1 VANDHPAAE
10 EPRLRHGPGRKVV
23 YPLARAGN
31 LEYDRVLFFSDAV
44 FAIAITL
51 LVVDLRV
58 PTAVEHVM
66 ALHEL
71 DEAGSSI
78 IGFAISF
85 AVIGVFWVG
94 HHSLFR
100 YIKAFDRRLILIN
113 LGFLGFIAFLPYPTQ
128 LLSATETGQT
138 AAAVFYAVCAG
149 AAGLAEAAV
158 WAYGT
163 WPRLRLG
170 PPISAGLRRYLLLR
184 TLRLPVIF
192 GLSIPVAF
200 FKPTAATYV
209 WTLVSVSGIIIDR
222 TAPFAPAGEPDPDP
236 DPESKPAGEEA

>member
-1 VANDHPAAE
+1 VPDDHRDAE

-58 PTAVEHVM
+58 PEAVAHVV
-66 ALHEL
+66 ATQELH
-71 DEAGSSI
+71 DAISSI

-100 YIKAFDRRLILIN
+100 YIKAFDRRLILLN
-113 LGFLGFIAFLPYPTQ
+113 LLFLGIIAFLPYPTQ
-128 LLSATETGQT
+128 LLSVTSTNQT
-138 AAAVFYAVCAG
+138 AAVVFYAVCAG

-163 WPRLRLG
+163 WPRLGLS

-192 GLSIPVAF
+192 GPSIPVAF
-200 FKPTAATYV
+200 LAPTAATVV
-209 WTLVSVSGIIIDR
+209 WALVAVAGVVIDR
-222 TAPFAPAGEPDPDP
+222 TAPFESAEPAEPDP
-236 DPESKPAGEEA
+236 DPESEPGL

>member
-1 VANDHPAAE
+1 VADDLPVTE
-10 EPRLRHGPGRKVV
+10 EPRLRRGPGRKVA

-58 PTAVEHVM
+58 PAAAGHVV
-66 ALHEL
+66 ARRELHE
-71 DEAGSSI
+71 AISSI

-85 AVIGVFWVG
+85 AVIGIFWLG
-94 HHSLFR
+94 HHSIFR
-100 YIKAFDRRLILIN
+100 YIRAFDRRLILLN
-113 LGFLGFIAFLPYPTQ
+113 LFFLGIIAFLPYPTQ
-128 LLSATETGQT
+128 LLSVTSTKQT
-138 AAAVFYAVCAG
+138 AAVVFYAVCGG

-158 WAYGT
+158 WSYGT
-163 WPRLRLG
+163 SPRTGLG
-170 PPISAGLRRYLLLR
+170 APVSAGLRRFMLLR

-200 FKPTAATYV
+200 LAPTVATV
-209 WTLVSVSGIIIDR
+209 MWTLIAVSGIVIDR
-222 TAPFAPAGEPDPDP
+222 TAPFRPAEPDPGPDP
-236 DPESKPAGEEA
+236 DSKPGL

>member
-1 VANDHPAAE
+1 MADDHSVAQ
-10 EPRLRHGPGRKVV
+10 EPRLRRGPGRKVV

-31 LEYDRVLFFSDAV
+31 LEYDRVLFFTDAV

-58 PTAVEHVM
+58 PAAVENLV
-66 ALHEL
+66 ARRELHE
-71 DEAGSSI
+71 AIPSI

-85 AVIGVFWVG
+85 AVIGIFWVG

-100 YIKAFDRRLILIN
+100 YIKAFDRRLILLN
-113 LGFLGFIAFLPYPTQ
+113 LLFLGVIAFLPYPTQ
-128 LLSATETGQT
+128 LLSVTSTKQT
-138 AAAVFYAVCAG
+138 AAVVFYAACAG
-149 AAGLAEAAV
+149 VAGLAEAAV

-163 WPRLRLG
+163 WPRAGLG
-170 PPISAGLRRYLLLR
+170 PPVSAGLRRYLLLR

-200 FKPTAATYV
+200 PAPTVATWMWALIAV
-209 WTLVSVSGIIIDR
+209 AGIVIDR
-222 TAPFAPAGEPDPDP
+222 TAPFAPAEPDP
-236 DPESKPAGEEA
+236 DPESEPGL

>member
-1 VANDHPAAE
+1 MAE
-10 EPRLRHGPGRKVV
+10 EPRLRHGPGRRVV

-51 LVVDLRV
+51 LLVDLRV
-58 PTAVEHVM
+58 PAAVENLV
-66 ALHEL
+66 ARRELHE
-71 DEAGSSI
+71 AIPSI

-85 AVIGVFWVG
+85 AVIGIFWIG

-100 YIKAFDRRLILIN
+100 YIKAFDRRLILLN
-113 LGFLGFIAFLPYPTQ
+113 LFFLGIIAFLPYPTQ
-128 LLSATETGQT
+128 LLSVTSASQT
-138 AAAVFYAVCAG
+138 AAVVFYAVCAG

-163 WPRLRLG
+163 RPSLG
-170 PPISAGLRRYLLLR
+170 LSPPISSGLRRYILLR
-184 TLRLPVIF
+184 TLRVPVIF

-200 FKPTAATYV
+200 PAATLATV
-209 WTLVSVSGIIIDR
+209 MWALIAVVGFVIDR
-222 TAPFAPAGEPDPDP
+222 TAPFEPAQPVP
-236 DPESKPAGEEA
+236 DPESEPGL